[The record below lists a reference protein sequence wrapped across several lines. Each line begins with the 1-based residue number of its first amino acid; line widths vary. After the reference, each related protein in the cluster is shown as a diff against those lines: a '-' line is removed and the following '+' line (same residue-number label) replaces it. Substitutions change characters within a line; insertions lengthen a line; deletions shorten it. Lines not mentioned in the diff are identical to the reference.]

1 MNLGCISRE
10 YYIGRYIYL
19 TGMIAGLPDV
29 RPGNKCGSEIL
40 SLYLSDQNTGR
51 RIRRRISRASSLWD
65 QYYEYALKRER
76 LESQL
81 KNLLTSWSEDY
92 SGALSKEA
100 SKYKIIPPKKSYY
113 NSAMWESFKSNDCD
127 VPNDFPVFYK
137 SFVMRSQFEVEV
149 AKVLDSLGIDYKY
162 EVRLPIGGGDEMN
175 PDMSVN
181 LPEYNRCG
189 FVEALGGLDNMKYT
203 SHNTWKLK
211 NYINIGLYPNRDV
224 ALISADKRY
233 FPDRELIKRSIG
245 LMLSSIA
252 AQYVVRVE

>member
-19 TGMIAGLPDV
+19 TRMIAELPDV

-137 SFVMRSQFEVEV
+137 SFVMRGRRPSSRPAPWPGYRASSPAPPCPPSPRPGWAQ
-149 AKVLDSLGIDYKY
+149 
-162 EVRLPIGGGDEMN
+162 
-175 PDMSVN
+175 N
-181 LPEYNRCG
+181 LL
-189 FVEALGGLDNMKYT
+189 VT
-203 SHNTWKLK
+203 TW
-211 NYINIGLYPNRDV
+211 I
-224 ALISADKRY
+224 
-233 FPDRELIKRSIG
+233 
-245 LMLSSIA
+245 
-252 AQYVVRVE
+252 